1 MGKWLILPS
10 ACATSARAP
19 GTNSNTQKTTAPP
32 RHPGKMPKKS
42 IAFKWGFEPVPV
54 RQQRHAFSL
63 APLVTACRPYLRDED
78 RSAAQ
83 AKRETL
89 RDALWRLAPARNNKT
104 TGPSQPR
111 GAPKGKRPRQNAKKK
126 ADRVSVLNGGSNPCL
141 FRSGSSAFSLCATG
155 FRKATRRA
163 KFCAFDCGS
172 RREPAGKHP
181 HIFSGRGLAKPSW
194 PANGFGA
201 EVARN
206 AQKRTTAP
214 LLMP

>member
-54 RQQRHAFSL
+54 RQQRRAFSL

-78 RSAAQ
+78 RSATQ

-126 ADRVSVLNGGSNPCL
+126 SRPRFGVKRGFEPLPLQVRQQRL
-141 FRSGSSAFSLCATG
+141 FPLRHWFSKGDA
-155 FRKATRRA
+155 
-163 KFCAFDCGS
+163 
-172 RREPAGKHP
+172 
-181 HIFSGRGLAKPSW
+181 PS
-194 PANGFGA
+194 
-201 EVARN
+201 EILRI
-206 AQKRTTAP
+206 
-214 LLMP
+214 